1 MNLSHKKTGIFF
13 KRLVFTL
20 SILLFI
26 LLITTFLLLY
36 FFEDRLVRYAINE
49 INHQLNTKIEVESI
63 DLSIWKKFPQASL
76 EFKNV
81 RCDEVTDKPEKKK
94 LLTAESVF
102 LAFDIWDFFTG
113 NYTFKRIDIINAR
126 AYLRIDKNGKSNFDI
141 VKKYPQK
148 PNTKKS
154 NQVFSF
160 NKFML
165 KNVEVDYV
173 NELLLQTVQITI
185 QHLDLKGK
193 FSETQQASKLR
204 GKFFIDKLEFHNET
218 YVQHRQ
224 VELNAD
230 LDNNTQTKQIQ
241 INKGRISI
249 ESLKIEASGLI
260 RTDSTGYIDLNLEGK
275 KLNIQSFISLLPGE
289 WRKFEN
295 EYRSEGEFYLK
306 SKIRGNTSQ
315 GQIPDMEFDFG
326 VQNGSVTYKPTHTQ
340 MKNLYVVGKFVSIKN
355 GKEWGLYI
363 NHFKGNLKKSS
374 LSGNFSYEVQ
384 LHPVMKFAVN
394 GTADLEEI
402 YAFFPVPGISSMQ
415 GVVQLD
421 VNFHGASQ
429 NIREFTFD
437 DYQRSTLN
445 GTAVLNDVTVQMEGQ
460 HHPFSRMK
468 GTLEFN
474 RSDASIRSLSG
485 NIGNSDLTLNG
496 SVKNLPAYLF
506 IKDAPLHIDA
516 EASSSQ
522 IILHEWLS
530 DEDSEKPVGQPV
542 KEFRLKLP
550 DWVNVSLNMQIDKLE
565 FNKFKAENIRGRFTF
580 RNRSLQ
586 AESVSM
592 NAFGGSVKLS
602 GIANG
607 KEETIIRVNLDASL
621 QGIQLSRLF
630 DECGNFGQKTITH
643 ENLNGKVDA
652 LITLSMH
659 FTDALKAE
667 LPSLLVNSQ
676 LTIQN
681 GELIRLKALDALSK
695 FIRVEELRHVKFA
708 TLSNHI
714 RIENETIIIP
724 EMQINSSA
732 INLVLSG
739 THTFKNQID
748 YRFNVL
754 LKDLLA
760 QKFKKN
766 RKQEEFGEIIEEEG
780 TGARLY
786 LKMTGSADDPVI
798 AYDTKGVREK
808 IKQDLKEEKKDL
820 KQMLYEEF
828 GWFKKDTTIR
838 KEESFPKK
846 QRDNKNKIKESDE
859 FEFE

>member
-1 MNLSHKKTGIFF
+1 MKLSFQQIKTLL
-13 KRLVFTL
+13 KRLLAWLAVIFGV
-20 SILLFI
+20 
-26 LLITTFLLLY
+26 LLIAAFVLVY
-36 FFEDRLVRYAINE
+36 FFEDRLVRLAIDE
-49 INHQLNTKIEVESI
+49 INQNLNIKIEVERI
-63 DLSIWKKFPQASL
+63 DLTLWKKFPQASL

-94 LLTAESVF
+94 LLEAESVF

-126 AYLRIDKNGKSNFDI
+126 AYLRIDKNGKSNFD
-141 VKKYPQK
+141 VLKKYSQK
-148 PNTKKS
+148 PNIKKS

-160 NKFML
+160 NKVML
-165 KNVEVDYV
+165 KNVEVDFV
-173 NELLLQTVQITI
+173 NERLQHTVQVTV
-185 QHLDLKGK
+185 QQLDLKGK
-193 FSETQQASKLR
+193 FSETRHTSRLR
-204 GKFFIDKLEFHNET
+204 GKFFIDKLAFHDET

-224 VELNAD
+224 VEINAG
-230 LDNNTQTKQIQ
+230 LDNNTETKQIQ

-275 KLNIQSFISLLPGE
+275 KLNIQSFISLLPDE

-306 SKIRGNTSQ
+306 SKIRGNTSR

-326 VQNGSVTYKPTHTQ
+326 VRNGSVTYKPTDTR
-340 MKNLYVVGKFVSIKN
+340 MKNLHVTGKFVSVKN
-355 GKEWGLYI
+355 GKEWGLYLSQAE
-363 NHFKGNLKKSS
+363 GSLKNSS
-374 LSGNFSYEVQ
+374 LSGRFSYEMQ
-384 LHPVMKFAVN
+384 GHPLMKFAVK
-394 GTADLEEI
+394 GTADLEEM
-402 YAFFPVPGISSMQ
+402 YAFMPVPGISSMQ

-421 VNFHGASQ
+421 VNFEGASQ
-429 NIREFTFD
+429 NTREFTFD
-437 DYQRSTLN
+437 DYQRSTLS
-445 GTAVLNDVTVQMEGQ
+445 GTAVLNNVTIQMEGQ
-460 HHPFSRMK
+460 RHPFSGLK
-468 GTLEFN
+468 GNLEFN
-474 RSDASIRSLSG
+474 RSDATIRALSG
-485 NIGNSDLTLNG
+485 RVGSSDLTLNG

-522 IILHEWLS
+522 VILHEWLS
-530 DEDSEKPVGQPV
+530 DEDSEKSAGQPV
-542 KEFRLKLP
+542 KEFHLKLP
-550 DWVNVSLNMQIDKLE
+550 DLVNVSLNMQIDKLE
-565 FNKFKAENIRGRFTF
+565 FNKFRAENIRGRFTF

-607 KEETIIRVNLDASL
+607 KEETIIRVSLDASL

-667 LPSLLVNSQ
+667 LPSVLVNSH

-708 TLSNHI
+708 TLTNQI

-766 RKQEEFGEIIEEEG
+766 RKQEEFGEIMEEEG
-780 TGARLY
+780 SGARLY
-786 LKMTGSADDPVI
+786 LKMTGPADDPII

-820 KQMLYEEF
+820 KQMLFEEF

-846 QRDNKNKIKESDE
+846 QRDNKNKVKESDE